1 MGHISDFPL
10 HFSVWPHICRKKSK
24 LDFGKDIRDLQREPL
39 RNKIDVKV
47 LLRASREAQLVKNL
61 PAV

>member
-1 MGHISDFPL
+1 MGHISYFPL
-10 HFSVWPHICRKKSK
+10 HFFVEPQICRKKSK

-39 RNKIDVKV
+39 RNKIDVRV
-47 LLRASREAQLVKNL
+47 LLRGFLKASLVKNL

>member
-10 HFSVWPHICRKKSK
+10 HFSVWPQICRKKSK
-24 LDFGKDIRDLQREPL
+24 LDFGKDIKDLQREPL
-39 RNKIDVKV
+39 MNKIDVKV
-47 LLRASREAQLVKNL
+47 LLRASLEAQLVKNL